1 MEAQVTMWLIGL
13 VGTLFCGLVIYTLSS
28 INESIKGVKEEVS
41 HLNNNLVRIDRRVA
55 YLEGRLS
62 GHPDEAPQQRRG
74 GGL

>member
-1 MEAQVTMWLIGL
+1 MDTHVTMWLVGL
-13 VGTLFCGLVIYTLSS
+13 VGTLFCGLVVYVLNS

-62 GHPDEAPQQRRG
+62 GHPEEQQQRRG